1 MLVDLKEFSMAE
13 ILGIAEKSRGDLV
26 TLRMTDPHLFMV
38 YGDGHVIYA
47 SYRKLSG
54 EEAFLSALLLDEGVV
69 EITHLSLDIRIRPN
83 ITYVYDE
90 LLQEGSKR
98 VEEFRSMMAQLG
110 SLKVVPK
117 VCRQLKVEELCI
129 NALHWGI
136 IVGAFKGLTVYYLAD
151 VLRVSEYDL
160 AKAVLDLVNVG
171 AITMSEGSHEPVVES
186 VLVEKRSLGSQR
198 LSEVKKPIHQVKEGL
213 GTTLLVGQPHGRL
226 KEIDFAEENV
236 KSESANNPKGV
247 PIKTP
252 ENKKAT
258 LHTKL
263 PDSKGI
269 EVTVTVLPFGASLGT
284 SDTID
289 DGCLALNADVFQM
302 IQQSLG
308 ENSTQAY
315 ILNPEKEDIEPLLV
329 RLVPTKQV
337 LSAALTVGAFL
348 KLGARNGQTVKVLP
362 LTTNSS
368 NSKEE

>member
-1 MLVDLKEFSMAE
+1 MLVDLKEFSMHE
-13 ILGIAEKSRGDLV
+13 TLGIAEKSTGDLV
-26 TLRMTDPHLFMV
+26 TLRMRDPHLFMV

-47 SYRKLSG
+47 SYRRLLG

-90 LLQEGSKR
+90 LIQEGSRR
-98 VEEFRSMMAQLG
+98 VEEFRSMMSQLG

-136 IVGAFKGLTVYYLAD
+136 IVGAFKGLTLYYLAD

-160 AKAVLDLVNVG
+160 AKAALDLVNMG
-171 AITMSEGSHEPVVES
+171 AITMSEESHEPVVES
-186 VLVEKRSLGSQR
+186 ALVEKRSIESQR
-198 LSEVKKPIHQVKEGL
+198 FSEVKKPILNLKEGS

-226 KEIDFAEENV
+226 KQIDFAEQNV
-236 KSESANNPKGV
+236 KSESGNDPKGA
-247 PIKTP
+247 PIKIP
-252 ENKKAT
+252 ESKKAT
-258 LHTKL
+258 LDTKL
-263 PDSKGI
+263 PDSNGI

-284 SDTID
+284 TDTID
-289 DGCLALNADVFQM
+289 DSCLALNADLFQM

-315 ILNPEKEDIEPLLV
+315 IVNPEKEDIEPLLV

-337 LSAALTVGAFL
+337 RSAALTVGAFL
-348 KLGARNGQTVKVLP
+348 KLGARNGQTVNVLP
-362 LTTNSS
+362 LIPNSS
-368 NSKEE
+368 NNKEE